1 MCSSRVGIDL
11 HELIRLKLM
20 IPVSFWIPGIH
31 LSGLICMN
39 WYDWNMIQFCWVLNP
54 NRTVGIDL
62 HELIRLKPVFLASC
76 HYVNGCRDWSV
87 WIDTI
92 ETTQHVALTAAFHEP
107 VGIDLPEL
115 IRLKQGYEPHIWGYD
130 ASCRDW
136 SAWIDTIETS
146 TTLPFNEEHPSSGL
160 IYLNWYDWN
169 NVVVSSTALK
179 R

>member
-1 MCSSRVGIDL
+1 MC
-11 HELIRLKLM
+11 
-20 IPVSFWIPGIH
+20 
-31 LSGLICMN
+31 
-39 WYDWNMIQFCWVLNP
+39 LN
-54 NRTVGIDL
+54 TAVVWIDL

-136 SAWIDTIETS
+136 SAWIDTIETRQLS
-146 TTLPFNEEHPSSGL
+146 ESPRHVVLESGL
-160 IYLNWYDWN
+160 ICLNWYDWN
-169 NVVVSSTALK
+169 SQLVKSSFFTSFESGLICLIWYDWNPISIPSNSYSTSVEIDLPDLFK
-179 R
+179 RKFLVMPE